1 MREFIQCCT
10 YQRQGWSP
18 CEGKISTDP
27 PRGHPSW
34 PPCTRT
40 SWCYLKSSGEVK
52 NYENS
57 FCKFYQKI
65 TILQKQKVH
74 HKLACIIEW
83 KMFSFPAEDG
93 LINGRIACYIGI
105 NTEAH
110 LSHSWW
116 IFLDEIFT
124 SSKNHSAPR
133 KIKKISIFL
142 QKCQSNLCLA
152 QKIINKQNYF
162 FQSVLMPRF
171 TQTCVS

>member
-34 PPCTRT
+34 PLCTRT

-57 FCKFYQKI
+57 FCKFYHKI
-65 TILQKQKVH
+65 TFVLQKQKVH

-83 KMFSFPAEDG
+83 KMFSFPAKDG
-93 LINGRIACYIGI
+93 LINGRIACYIGTQKHTFPI
-105 NTEAH
+105 HDGFFLMKYLH
-110 LSHSWW
+110 L
-116 IFLDEIFT
+116 LRT
-124 SSKNHSAPR
+124 
-133 KIKKISIFL
+133 
-142 QKCQSNLCLA
+142 
-152 QKIINKQNYF
+152 
-162 FQSVLMPRF
+162 
-171 TQTCVS
+171 TQHPEK